1 MPQRRSATCNR
12 IFLVLASESSLAHC
26 DLGKAEG
33 FWQNQRSEGF
43 VQQTILIHAGG
54 RRGRRGRMLTLM

>member
-12 IFLVLASESSLAHC
+12 IFLVRASESSLAHY

-43 VQQTILIHAGG
+43 VQQTILIHA
-54 RRGRRGRMLTLM
+54 

>member
-33 FWQNQRSEGF
+33 FWQNQRSEGSYN
-43 VQQTILIHAGG
+43 
-54 RRGRRGRMLTLM
+54 RRFLYTREVGEVGDVEC

>member
-12 IFLVLASESSLAHC
+12 IFLVLAASPLAHC

-43 VQQTILIHAGG
+43 VQQTILIHA
-54 RRGRRGRMLTLM
+54 